1 MFLHKRVETWTYCRG
16 ERWSTP
22 MYLYLCHSVPLFLGA
37 LWCMHVECT
46 NVGSGGDAEHCWTV
60 EKTYVDMYHRSSY
73 FFVAFDDSG
82 SSVVYC
88 CHICTGVRA
97 KLCASS
103 FAALISF
110 TMSDAPG
117 PPPESGCCETGQQWG
132 QYGLECVGI
141 SYGGIFQ

>member
-1 MFLHKRVETWTYCRG
+1 MSSAQTWAVVEMLNIAGQLKKHMLTCITD
-16 ERWSTP
+16 
-22 MYLYLCHSVPLFLGA
+22 H
-37 LWCMHVECT
+37 HI
-46 NVGSGGDAEHCWTV
+46 
-60 EKTYVDMYHRSSY
+60 

-117 PPPESGCCETGQQWG
+117 PPPESGCCETGQQ
-132 QYGLECVGI
+132 
-141 SYGGIFQ
+141 